1 MNKDIKDII
10 QSFDLML
17 SDNKSVV
24 NEVALISPLDQTS
37 VNSKFGPRWG
47 RLHNG
52 VDLAAN
58 AIEVKSPADGVVEVG
73 AIKNDSCGGTIIIS
87 HAGGFKTGFCHMQ
100 KITVKPGDNV
110 KQGDV
115 IGISGGGKG
124 DVGRGRSD
132 GRHLHFTLRK
142 DGKVVD
148 PMDYINKTGV
158 IMTGEVPKVSSTKDD
173 ASDTTDTTTTGTT
186 TTKTKKSSD
195 DDFGVEKIKN
205 STDIMVKKA
214 REMAAQFGL
223 TEEKIYGSFGDRISD
238 RFGSII
244 IPARSNSKIK
254 SPVNGIIYLGHADSN
269 CKNQV
274 AIEHNIEGRRYFL
287 QFCNITELN
296 VKNGRSISKG
306 ESLGKM
312 SDDVKVSLFDSGWDK
327 KNLLSMMD
335 REINSKVKSTV
346 KYKKDNKNKDD
357 NSKDKDKKKDK
368 EQRKYYDPAIPYFIK
383 KVNDMIPSITKNK
396 KGEEPKISN
405 FFNKHGMTTEKVN
418 ENIERI
424 KKLL

>member
-24 NEVALISPLDQTS
+24 NEVALISPLDRTS
-37 VNSKFGPRWG
+37 VNSGFGPRWG

-100 KITVKPGDNV
+100 KITVKPGENV

-158 IMTGEVPKVSSTKDD
+158 IMTGEVPKVSSTNDD

-186 TTKTKKSSD
+186 TTTKPDENDIETKFLRGIASKLGLKEEKFYSKLGDRTSSSFGRITIPSSD
-195 DDFGVEKIKN
+195 
-205 STDIMVKKA
+205 
-214 REMAAQFGL
+214 
-223 TEEKIYGSFGDRISD
+223 
-238 RFGSII
+238 
-244 IPARSNSKIK
+244 NSKIK
-254 SPVNGIIYLGHADSN
+254 SPVNGVVNNYHSESS
-269 CKNQV
+269 CTNQITV
-274 AIEHNIEGRRYFL
+274 QHNFEGRSYYL
-287 QFCNITELN
+287 QFCNISEPQVRDGQRVSKGTVLGKTSSDVVVSLYNKGWERINIEKMLN
-296 VKNGRSISKG
+296 KEIDQTPPMKKVVKKSDDNKEKDKDKDYKKEKEYYDPYAIWFFNKVKEKMPSISKG
-306 ESLGKM
+306 G
-312 SDDVKVSLFDSGWDK
+312 
-327 KNLLSMMD
+327 
-335 REINSKVKSTV
+335 
-346 KYKKDNKNKDD
+346 
-357 NSKDKDKKKDK
+357 
-368 EQRKYYDPAIPYFIK
+368 
-383 KVNDMIPSITKNK
+383 
-396 KGEEPKISN
+396 EPKISN
-405 FFNKHGMTTEKVN
+405 FFNKYGLSGKKVN

>member
-1 MNKDIKDII
+1 MNEDIKDII

-17 SDNKSVV
+17 GDNKSIV
-24 NEVALISPLDQTS
+24 NEVALISPLAQTS
-37 VNSKFGPRWG
+37 VNSGFGQRWG

-73 AIKNDSCGGTIIIS
+73 AIKNDSCGGTIVIS
-87 HAGGFKTGFCHMQ
+87 HAGGYKTGFCHMQ
-100 KITVKPGDNV
+100 KISVNPGDNV
-110 KQGDV
+110 KQGQV
-115 IGISGGGKG
+115 IGISGGGK
-124 DVGRGRSD
+124 DDIGRGRSD

-158 IMTGEVPKVSSTKDD
+158 IMTGSVPQSTTHNDD
-173 ASDTTDTTTTGTT
+173 MSDDTSDTTSGTT
-186 TTKTKKSSD
+186 ASKTRKSSD

-214 REMAAQFGL
+214 REMAAQFGI
-223 TEEKIYGSFGDRISD
+223 TEQKIYGSFGDRISD

-274 AIEHNIEGRRYFL
+274 AIEHNIEGRKYFL

-296 VKNGRSISKG
+296 VRNGRSISKG

-335 REINSKVKSTV
+335 KEIKSNVKSTV
-346 KYKKDNKNKDD
+346 KYKKDNKDKDKD
-357 NSKDKDKKKDK
+357 KDKDKKKDK
-368 EQRKYYDPAIPYFIK
+368 EERRYYDPAIPFFLK
-383 KVNDMIPSITKNK
+383 KVHDMIPSITKNK
-396 KGEEPKISN
+396 KDEEPKISN
-405 FFNKHGMTTEKVN
+405 FFGKYGMTGKKVN

>member
-17 SDNKSVV
+17 GDNKSIV
-24 NEVALISPLDQTS
+24 NEVALASPLDKIS
-37 VNSKFGPRWG
+37 VNSGFGPRWG

-58 AIEVKSPADGVVEVG
+58 AIEVKSPADGVVDVG

-87 HAGGFKTGFCHMQ
+87 HAGGYKTGYCHMQ
-100 KITVKPGDNV
+100 KIIVNPGDNV
-110 KQGDV
+110 KQGQV

-124 DVGRGRSD
+124 DIGRGRSD

-158 IMTGEVPKVSSTKDD
+158 IMTGSVPQSTPHNDD
-173 ASDTTDTTTTGTT
+173 TSDDTSDTTSGTT
-186 TTKTKKSSD
+186 ASKTRKSSD

-214 REMAAQFGL
+214 REMAAQFGI
-223 TEEKIYGSFGDRISD
+223 TEQKIYGSFGDRISD

-254 SPVNGIIYLGHADSN
+254 SPVNGMVYLGHADSS

-274 AIEHNIEGRRYFL
+274 AIEHNIEGKKHFL
-287 QFCNITELN
+287 QFCNITELS
-296 VKNGRSISKG
+296 VRNGKSISKG

-312 SDDVKVSLFDSGWDK
+312 SDDVKVSLFDSGWNK
-327 KNLLSMMD
+327 KDLLSMMD
-335 REINSKVKSTV
+335 KEIKSNVKSTV
-346 KYKKDNKNKDD
+346 KYKKDNKDKDKD
-357 NSKDKDKKKDK
+357 KDKDKKKYK
-368 EQRKYYDPAIPYFIK
+368 EERRYYDPAIPFFLK
-383 KVNDMIPSITKNK
+383 KINDMIPSITKNK
-396 KGEEPKISN
+396 KDEEPKISN
-405 FFNKHGMTTEKVN
+405 FFNKYGMTGKKVN